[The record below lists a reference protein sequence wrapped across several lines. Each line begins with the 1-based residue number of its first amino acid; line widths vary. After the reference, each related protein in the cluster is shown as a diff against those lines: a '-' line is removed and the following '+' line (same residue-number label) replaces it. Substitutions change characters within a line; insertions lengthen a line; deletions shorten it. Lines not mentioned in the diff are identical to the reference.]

1 MDTESGYLSQ
11 ASSTTSSKFK
21 QVETQQPSTTKQ
33 LVVPAPEEFESM
45 IASSVDLSDI
55 LEVNEDEESLGEIQ
69 PRFCVALQDYYP
81 QIQLPDQLG
90 FGFSAGQLIKVFG
103 LPNEDGMIL
112 GTTSQWVG
120 QKI

>member
-1 MDTESGYLSQ
+1 M
-11 ASSTTSSKFK
+11 
-21 QVETQQPSTTKQ
+21 ETQQPSTTKQ
-33 LVVPAPEEFESM
+33 LGVPAPEEFESM

-55 LEVNEDEESLGEIQ
+55 LEVNEDEESLGEIH

-112 GTTSQWVG
+112 GIIYCRQ
-120 QKI
+120 